1 MRTERPS
8 AAGNL
13 APAERSSRAPAGET
27 PSLPTPARRR
37 GPATAEN
44 SDWNIAGRARSFRLE
59 EGLYAVTVG
68 AIEARG
74 ASASGL
80 ALPATC
86 IAPAPAEDG
95 LPVIVITRD
104 EASGWVGAEGGA
116 VVVRVPPGGGKIM
129 VTAYGVT
136 EDARLPQI
144 QILDVDRLGKSEGVS
159 IPAAALPPIPA
170 GREIANELI
179 LHIERQGDRRLPS
192 QGWAGNPGQR
202 LRVEGFAIRPLEVI
216 APGDLEYMGY
226 GPGGRQTPWVTDAK
240 LCGTRGRGL
249 PLTGFAIR
257 LAARLRSRFDVVY
270 EGYFFDSGVIGPA
283 RNGEPCQPAAVDDP
297 LAAIRLRVIE
307 RAGT

>member
-8 AAGNL
+8 TARNL

-27 PSLPTPARRR
+27 PSFPAPARRR
-37 GPATAEN
+37 GPAAAE
-44 SDWNIAGRARSFRLE
+44 SGDWNIGGRARSFHLE
-59 EGLYAVTVG
+59 EGLYALTVG
-68 AIEARG
+68 ATDASS

-86 IAPAPAEDG
+86 IAPVPAEDG
-95 LPVIVITRD
+95 LSVTVITHD
-104 EASGWVGAEGGA
+104 KASGWVGAEGGA
-116 VVVRVPPGGGKIM
+116 VVVSVPLGGGSVL
-129 VTAYGVT
+129 VTAYGVA

-144 QILDVDRLGKSEGVS
+144 QILDIDSLGKSEGAA
-159 IPAAALPPIPA
+159 IPAAAPPRIAA
-170 GREIANELI
+170 GREIASELI
-179 LHIERQGDRRLPS
+179 LHIERHGDRRFPS

-202 LRVEGFAIRPLEVI
+202 LRVEGFAIRPLEII
-216 APGDLEYMGY
+216 APGDLEYMAH

-257 LAARLRSRFDVVY
+257 LAAPLRDRFDVVY

-283 RNGEPCQPAAVDDP
+283 RNGEPCQPAAIDDP
-297 LAAIRLRVIE
+297 LAALRLRVIE
-307 RAGT
+307 RAGV